1 MKKIAVL
8 TSGGDSPGMNNAV
21 SAVIK
26 MALVNGIEPYIIKDG
41 FKGLVNGDIELTNL
55 NFACKINNYGGTA
68 IGTARIT
75 DFKTQIEIRKKAVNN
90 LKKHKIE
97 GLVIIGGDGS
107 YNGALALSNLGIK
120 CVALPGTID
129 NDIACTDFTIG
140 FDTSLNIVVDAIDR
154 IRDTNNSHNRCGI
167 IEVMGRNCGDIALF
181 TGLGSGVEIISSSQS
196 ILEKNEIISRVK
208 KFKEKNYRSV
218 LIVVSENL
226 YDVNSLAEEIE
237 KETNYI
243 TRATI
248 LGHIQRGGRPS
259 ASDRLLA
266 TKMGYEA
273 VNQLLNNNS
282 GICLAINN
290 NKIKPYDLKTALSLE
305 RKTNDDIINFID
317 EIK

>member
-55 NFACKINNYGGTA
+55 NFAQKINNYGGTA
-68 IGTARIT
+68 IGTARMEEFR
-75 DFKTQIEIRKKAVNN
+75 DQLEIRQNAANN
-90 LKKHKIE
+90 LKKHKID

-129 NDIACTDFTIG
+129 NDIVCTDFTIG
-140 FDTSLNIVVDAIDR
+140 FDTTLNIVVDAIDR

-167 IEVMGRNCGDIALF
+167 IEVMGRHCGDIALF

-196 ILEKNEIISRVK
+196 ILSQDEIINRVK
-208 KFKEKNYRSV
+208 KFKENNYRSV

-226 YDVNSLAEEIE
+226 YDVSNLAKEIE
-237 KETNYI
+237 TQTKYV
-243 TRATI
+243 TRATT

-259 ASDRLLA
+259 ANDRLLA

-273 VNQLLNNNS
+273 VHQLLNNKS
-282 GICLAINN
+282 GICLAIND
-290 NKIKPYDLKTALSLE
+290 NKIKAYDLKTALNLK
-305 RKTNDDIINFID
+305 RKLNDDIINLID
-317 EIK
+317 EVK